1 MHCRWL
7 LTQLLHLPQE
17 LGAYGCEHMHTP
29 HLDAL
34 AADSVTFTRAYVA
47 VPWCSP
53 SRTALLT
60 SRRPDTSRTWSV
72 NPAEYWRQR
81 GGNFTT
87 LPQFFKDA
95 GYRTLGV
102 GKIFHPGKA
111 SGNSD
116 PISWSPESLPYDEG
130 GSRCPTAGAHPPTPP
145 PPPQPG
151 GAYSYACRAA
161 RCIEQNDVRGNS
173 SGHQCDGQ
181 CRPLQPSE
189 WLAVSFLSTLSDEN
203 RTLTVH
209 LRHGQQT
216 SYLKKS
222 ERDSKELPA
231 KTLHQIRDGQR
242 LRLARPAE
250 VVDDTY
256 FLIELVGNTEPPA
269 VAGNGNPRSLPKH
282 PSMVAGPNDDSA
294 LASCAARTIRRLAAN
309 CSSSSGHGCSTGGE
323 PFFFAVGLHK
333 PHIPWNVPQAWYDL
347 YPLSGVALPSNDK
360 LPVNAP
366 PIAPNQIL
374 QDDWTQDFSDFGELR
389 ANGTIDAD
397 GSISGDYWVKRIR
410 QSYWAA
416 VSYTDDNV
424 GQIVQA
430 AKETGLYQETAIIF
444 LGDHGECVR
453 SHSTQTHRQTRAR
466 ARAHTH
472 THTQPFKHGSI
483 HVGGAC
489 VLPLALPVQGD

>member
-1 MHCRWL
+1 MTTHMHVVCPSYCWP
-7 LTQLLHLPQE
+7 LTAVLSAQE

-47 VPWCSP
+47 VAWCSP

-72 NPAEYWRQR
+72 NPTEYWRLR

-102 GKIFHPGKA
+102 GKIFHPGAA

-116 PISWSPESLPYDEG
+116 PISWSPESLPYDND
-130 GSRCPTAGAHPPTPP
+130 GSRCPTAGTHPPT

-151 GAYSYACRAA
+151 GAYSYACRAD
-161 RCIEQNDVRGNS
+161 RCIEQNDVNS
-173 SGHQCDGQ
+173 NISSHQCDGQ

-203 RTLTVH
+203 CTLTVH

-222 ERDSKELPA
+222 ERNSKMLPPQM
-231 KTLHQIRDGQR
+231 LRQIKDGQR
-242 LRLARPAE
+242 LHLARPAK
-250 VVDDTY
+250 VVDGTY
-256 FLIELVGNTEPPA
+256 YLIELDDSLEPPTLA
-269 VAGNGNPRSLPKH
+269 SNGHLSRPTH

-294 LASCAARTIRRLAAN
+294 LAACAVHTIHRLASN
-309 CSSSSGHGCSTGGE
+309 CSTIGGHGCISTGGTGRD

-333 PHIPWNVPQAWYDL
+333 PHIPWNVPQTWYDL
-347 YPLSGVALPSNDK
+347 YPLSEVALPSNDK

-374 QDDWTQDFSDFGELR
+374 QDDWPHSFSEFSDLR
-389 ANGTIDAD
+389 ANSTIDAN
-397 GSISGDYWVKRIR
+397 GSITSDYWAKRIR

-430 AKETGLYQETAIIF
+430 AKVTGLYEETSIIF
-444 LGDHGECVR
+444 LGDHG
-453 SHSTQTHRQTRAR
+453 
-466 ARAHTH
+466 
-472 THTQPFKHGSI
+472 
-483 HVGGAC
+483 AC
-489 VLPLALPVQGD
+489 VEP